1 MKFNR
6 HAPVIIAVLAFA
18 AALFLFRLPISK
30 LLNTIIVTPVFSSF
44 ERSIWSD
51 IVLVLLLIVTVYW
64 ITKEQIQN
72 VILHAACFITIFY
85 WFQKLN
91 PYWEFIRL
99 STFPQ
104 LAYWDL
110 IILAIW
116 FTVSVNFFLHCGRK
130 KINNLQEMDKGFL
143 EDQSV
148 SRLEDDHFKRQVTA
162 SEIARNIKLTKN
174 QKSFAI
180 GILGEYGSGKTSFLN
195 LINLEFDNADV
206 LKISFDPWIANNP
219 DAIRKEFFDLLASEA
234 AALDARVSSLIYSY
248 GRKLAS
254 FDGRSQSFMN
264 WLGFLQNR
272 SSVQSSREYEK
283 INQIL
288 KNTKRKIIITIDDLD
303 RLYPI
308 EIMEVLKLIRNTA
321 NFSNIFYLVGYDKG
335 YVQRAIN
342 TLTETGGSDFLDK
355 IFQLEIPLPKCE
367 EDDLLITLKN
377 RLKSMVSAQHYDAF
391 ETILIPNDFRNRYE
405 KAYSTILRQ
414 GRDIVRF
421 LNSFKIIY
429 NLIGEEVDFESLILL
444 ELIKFRYPT
453 IYRLIYMQ
461 SDVFLEE
468 NPLRSTHEQYLSPRM
483 VKAKQSDKVSTEVS
497 LFKTHLEQIEWLTA
511 EDVSLLDGLFLRLF
525 KGNQYHRPTA
535 KNSISYPLYFDIYF
549 QYRLSPKNL
558 SDKNFKAALTS
569 NSMQNF
575 MKYCASNGLHKQLMV
590 RLMQENISIDRQSF
604 ENIIE
609 WIFMFGTTYVEK
621 EGLFHFD
628 YESLVDK
635 IYNYNNIITKKL
647 YKNDIQQYRDFLHSL
662 FTPAVPP
669 FLFVNKLLYYLKDK
683 GDNFIISIDEM
694 VEYQYSYFTKMAE
707 SDHGLSENTLWL
719 FWGARQNYEVEADT
733 SGTYHKAWRFEPRL
747 ISKMKSYIASK
758 DPIEFLKFSIGYDT
772 RNRSYACI
780 YKHVL
785 EMFDKPTDY
794 RVLIADNELLNEDVK
809 NEYLHFFD
817 KLSLNNFEQ
826 YVDVDFQTELKKKD
840 VE

>member
-6 HAPVIIAVLAFA
+6 YAPVIIAGFIFA
-18 AALFLFRLPISK
+18 AVLFLFRLPLSG
-30 LLNTIIVTPVFSSF
+30 LLNTIIVTPIFSSF

-51 IVLVLLLIVTVYW
+51 IVLVLLLIATAYW

-85 WFQKLN
+85 CFQRLN

-99 STFPQ
+99 SSFPQ
-104 LAYWDL
+104 LMYWDL
-110 IILAIW
+110 IVLAIW
-116 FTVSVNFFLHCGRK
+116 LTLSINFLLNCGRK
-130 KINNLQEMDKGFL
+130 KDSDFQEMNKGFI
-143 EDQSV
+143 EDQAV
-148 SRLEDDHFKRQVTA
+148 TQLEDDHFKRQVTA
-162 SEIARNIKLTKN
+162 AEIARQIKLTKN
-174 QKSFAI
+174 RKSFAI

-195 LINLEFDNADV
+195 LINLEFNDTEV
-206 LKISFDPWIANNP
+206 LKISFDPWVANNP
-219 DAIRKEFFDLLASEA
+219 DTIRKEFFDLLASEA
-234 AALDARVSSLIYSY
+234 AAIDARVSSLIYSY

-321 NFSNIFYLVGYDKG
+321 NFSNIFYLVGYDKE

-342 TLTETGGSDFLDK
+342 TLTETKGSDFLDK

-367 EDDLLITLKN
+367 EDDFLITLKD
-377 RLKSMVSAQHYDAF
+377 RLKSMVSVQHYEAF
-391 ETILIPNDFRNRYE
+391 ETILIPNDFRKRYE

-429 NLIGEEVDFESLILL
+429 NLIGEEVEFESLILL

-468 NPLRSTHEQYLSPRM
+468 NPVRSTHEQYLSPRL
-483 VKAKQSDKVSTEVS
+483 VKAKETDKASTEVS
-497 LFKTHLEQIEWLTA
+497 LFKTHLEQIGWLTA
-511 EDVSLLDGLFLRLF
+511 EDVSLLDGLFMRLF

-569 NSMQNF
+569 DSMQNL
-575 MKYCASNGLHKQLMV
+575 MRYCASSGLHKQLMV
-590 RLMQENISIDRQSF
+590 RLMQENISINRQAF
-604 ENIIE
+604 EDIIA

-621 EGLFHFD
+621 EGMHHFD
-628 YESLVDK
+628 YDSLLDK

-647 YKNDIQQYRDFLHSL
+647 YKNDIQQYKDFLHSL
-662 FTPAVPP
+662 FTTAAPP
-669 FLFVNKLLYYLKDK
+669 FLFVNELLYYLKEK
-683 GDNFIISIDEM
+683 SDNFIISIDEM

-707 SDHGLSENTLWL
+707 SGHGLSENTLWL
-719 FWGARQNYEVEADT
+719 FWGARQNYEFEV
-733 SGTYHKAWRFEPRL
+733 SGTYYKTWRFEPRL
-747 ISKMKSYIASK
+747 VSKMKSYIASK
-758 DPIEFLKFSIGYDT
+758 DSIQFLKFSIAYEM
-772 RNRSYACI
+772 RNRSHVSI
-780 YKHVL
+780 HKPVL
-785 EMFDKPTDY
+785 EMFDKPADY
-794 RVLIADNELLNEDVK
+794 RVLIAGNDLLNEDVK

-817 KLSLNNFEQ
+817 KLSLSNFEQ
-826 YVDVDFQTELKKKD
+826 CVDIEFKTELKKKD
-840 VE
+840 SE